1 MSPSRI
7 CSLKAAW
14 ADPAANIGQETIFK
28 IKEGSMYLY
37 AMCSGSTYVFCILE
51 RCMHI
56 TCCIVLAWD
65 YAKDKTESLKQLK
78 CVERFLKEFENLW
91 MPDRLLWCG
100 FFKEKAS
107 ISYRN
112 SFVIF
117 FFSKSL

>member
-1 MSPSRI
+1 
-7 CSLKAAW
+7 
-14 ADPAANIGQETIFK
+14 
-28 IKEGSMYLY
+28 MYLY

-56 TCCIVLAWD
+56 TCCIVLARD

-78 CVERFLKEFENLW
+78 CVERFLKEFEIYECLI
-91 MPDRLLWCG
+91 DFCDVFVL
-100 FFKEKAS
+100 FKEKAS

-117 FFSKSL
+117 FFSKSV